1 MDYRKIGKEVQQGIE
16 GFFEKRER
24 TFRELVDICCDCLR
38 AGKKIILFGN
48 GGSAAQCQHFAAEL
62 VNKFL
67 KKRAAIPALSL
78 TTDASALTSIG
89 NDSSFDQ
96 VFSRQVEALGQEGD
110 VALGISTSGNS
121 PNVMEGLQTARHRGL
136 TTAAL
141 TGKGGGKMAALP
153 DFLLDVPSEK
163 TPRIQELHLVILH
176 LLAQE
181 IEEKLSKSL

>member
-1 MDYRKIGKEVQQGIE
+1 MDYRKIGQEVKKGIE

-24 TFRELVDICCDCLR
+24 EFREVVDICCDCLR
-38 AGKKIILFGN
+38 AGRKIILFGN

-62 VNKFL
+62 VNRYL
-67 KKRAAIPALSL
+67 KERPALPALSL
-78 TTDASALTSIG
+78 TTDTSALTSIG

-96 VFSRQVEALGQEGD
+96 VFSRQMEALGQRGD

-121 PNVMEGLQTARHRGL
+121 PNVMGGLQTARQRGL

-141 TGKGGGKMAALP
+141 TGKGGGKMASLP
-153 DFLLDVPSEK
+153 DFLLDVPSEH
-163 TPRIQELHLVILH
+163 TPRIQEIHFIVLH

-181 IEEKLSKSL
+181 IEEKLNP